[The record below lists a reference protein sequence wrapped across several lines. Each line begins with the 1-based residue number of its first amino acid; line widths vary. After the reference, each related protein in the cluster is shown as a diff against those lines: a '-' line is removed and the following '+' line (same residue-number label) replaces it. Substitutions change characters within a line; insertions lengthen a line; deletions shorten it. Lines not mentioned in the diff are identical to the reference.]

1 FQLLKRTLN
10 DLPGFQVALFSLT
23 LYVWVLKC
31 VTFEYVRAHQERSA
45 FHGMHTCLGVIDD
58 DPVGHHAPLQPGE

>member
-1 FQLLKRTLN
+1 MFFQLLKRTLN
-10 DLPGFQVALFSLT
+10 DLPSFQIPLFSLT

-45 FHGMHTCLGVIDD
+45 I
-58 DPVGHHAPLQPGE
+58 